1 MPFVIVGR
9 FLLAW
14 TNTLAYYAKELV
26 TIVIS
31 FMIQAPRVDVINQ
44 FTNVCKLGRFCV
56 LHKKSELL

>member
-1 MPFVIVGR
+1 MPFVIASH

-31 FMIQAPRVDVINQ
+31 FIIQAPRVDVINQ
-44 FTNVCKLGRFCV
+44 FTNVCKMGRFSV
-56 LHKKSELL
+56 LREKSELL